1 MTLCDNT
8 YVDDV
13 APMLFKTLYG
23 YVASQEIITCNWKM
37 PGQGF
42 SSSKNT
48 FLARA
53 AARKMAQAKKPIQSR
68 LGRHNKNRAVRK
80 QEKQRKRERREREK
94 ERKRERGKGGK
105 REREEERRQERERE
119 RERKRE
125 ERKRERGKKRKKERK
140 SERKRESER
149 VRERERE

>member
-13 APMLFKTLYG
+13 SPMLFKTLYG

-105 REREEERRQERERE
+105 REREKERRQERERE
-119 RERKRE
+119 RERE
-125 ERKRERGKKRKKERK
+125 KREREKEETR
-140 SERKRESER
+140 EIKRER
-149 VRERERE
+149 ARERERVRG